1 MAWGDILKSKE
12 KEAKA
17 ADQVF
22 TAEVN
27 GVKLTAPTQEAL
39 MAMIPTVQGIQPASA
54 LEPEPAPN
62 AVAQP
67 AQAQPA
73 AQQPG
78 QPQAGQVTKWTI
90 EQFQQAIAS
99 GDIHGAIMG
108 IVGQALG
115 IADFPA
121 HMGQMSR
128 AIEGVYNFS
137 HNNMI
142 GSALAAAG
150 AEPTAANIQKFTQL
164 MSTRPQTEQ
173 QPTVENYSKF
183 AEHVTAPERQWIAKA
198 PVAAPVAQP
207 AQIGPD
213 GQPIQAPVSPVN
225 AAPGAMVMPQ
235 PQVQPGAQV
244 GVQPALAQPAATVAA
259 APLYATN
266 VVGPQAVV
274 EAQFPTRGAA
284 ATPLEGLLTGQTA
297 EGGGDAETVA
307 TAEGLSLAEL
317 EQNLA
322 EASVM
327 PAPAQAG

>member
-1 MAWGDILKSKE
+1 MWGDILKPKGKE
-12 KEAKA
+12 TKA
-17 ADQVF
+17 TEQVF

-39 MAMIPTVQGIQPASA
+39 TAMIPTVQGIKPASA
-54 LEPEPAPN
+54 LEPEPTSN

-78 QPQAGQVTKWTI
+78 QPQVGQVTKWTL
-90 EQFQQAIAS
+90 EQFQQAITS
-99 GDIHGAIMG
+99 GDIHSAIIG

-142 GSALAAAG
+142 GSALASAG
-150 AEPTAANIQKFTQL
+150 AEPTAANVLKFTQL
-164 MSTRPQTEQ
+164 MGTRPQTEQ

-183 AEHVTAPERQWIAKA
+183 AEHITAPERQWIAKA
-198 PVAAPVAQP
+198 PVAAPVTQP

-213 GQPIQAPVSPVN
+213 GKPILAPAGPVN
-225 AAPGAMVMPQ
+225 AAPGVTVMPQ
-235 PQVQPGAQV
+235 PQVQPGQQQA
-244 GVQPALAQPAATVAA
+244 VQPAAQQPAQVIAGQ
-259 APLYATN
+259 YATS
-266 VVGPQAVV
+266 VAGPQAVV
-274 EAQFPTRGAA
+274 EAQFPTR
-284 ATPLEGLLTGQTA
+284 ATPQVPLETALLGQQPG
-297 EGGGDAETVA
+297 EGGDAETIE
-307 TAEGLSLAEL
+307 TAEGLPLAEL

-322 EASVM
+322 EASAM

>member
-78 QPQAGQVTKWTI
+78 QPQAGQVTKWTL

-150 AEPTAANIQKFTQL
+150 AEPTAANVQKFTQL

-173 QPTVENYSKF
+173 QPTVENYLKF

-198 PVAAPVAQP
+198 PIAVPVAQP

-213 GQPIQAPVSPVN
+213 GKPIPAPVGPVN
-225 AAPGAMVMPQ
+225 AAPGTMVMPQ
-235 PQVQPGAQV
+235 PQVQPGQQQV
-244 GVQPALAQPAATVAA
+244 VQPAQQQPAQAIAGQ
-259 APLYATN
+259 YATS

-284 ATPLEGLLTGQTA
+284 AAPLEGLLTGQTA